1 MTPKKSKTNIK
12 TKAKRVVGSTSASDE
27 EFDRVQFHSLP
38 NAQKFET
45 LVQYK
50 SLWSEEWINLE
61 ELDPFIWQKLDSRGW
76 LPLCF
81 DLVSPL
87 VALIREF
94 YLNISI
100 HFASFGGHLLTTW
113 IRGEEFQITKKIV
126 YTALS
131 VPLIQHPT
139 YPYIESPLLDNV
151 MSLLYGRTVSWGSK
165 PRPHSHELIEV
176 NYLLFR
182 IACHNIFHISH
193 VHTIPIDRCIFLYI
207 HWVSSIGWCYVSS
220 LWKNYLIGF
229 WA

>member
-27 EFDRVQFHSLP
+27 KFDRVQFHSLP

-50 SLWSEEWINLE
+50 SLWSEEWINLD

-100 HFASFGGHLLTTW
+100 HFASSGGHLFTTW
-113 IRGEEFQITKKIV
+113 IRGEEF
-126 YTALS
+126 
-131 VPLIQHPT
+131 
-139 YPYIESPLLDNV
+139 
-151 MSLLYGRTVSWGSK
+151 
-165 PRPHSHELIEV
+165 
-176 NYLLFR
+176 
-182 IACHNIFHISH
+182 
-193 VHTIPIDRCIFLYI
+193 
-207 HWVSSIGWCYVSS
+207 
-220 LWKNYLIGF
+220 
-229 WA
+229 